1 MKLGKMKSG
10 KQILI
15 EVILPILFCAVLSF
29 FTWWAVISLTDP
41 SSTKTV
47 TTEEIVPINASH
59 VSDYIISANEAEVV
73 LTGPRSSVVVC
84 LSEGVVITVDL
95 STAFPDG
102 IKKPG
107 SYNISSEHLKVILPA
122 SLGTG
127 ETQVKTVCRSVTLTF
142 TEVGDV

>member
-1 MKLGKMKSG
+1 MKHGKMKSG
-10 KQILI
+10 KQILV
-15 EVILPILFCAVLSF
+15 EVIFPILFCAVLSF

-73 LTGPRSSVVVC
+73 LTGPRSSITVC

-102 IKKPG
+102 IKNPG
-107 SYNISSEHLKVILPA
+107 SYSVSSEHLKVILPA

>member
-15 EVILPILFCAVLSF
+15 EVIFPILFCAILSF

-41 SSTKTV
+41 SCTETV
-47 TTEEIVPINASH
+47 FTDRVIPVNAEH
-59 VSDYIISANEAEVV
+59 VSEYIISAEEGEI
-73 LTGPRSSVVVC
+73 LITGPRSLVAIC
-84 LSEGVVITVDL
+84 LSEGVSISVDL
-95 STAFPDG
+95 SSAFPDG

-107 SYNISSEHLKVILPA
+107 NYSIASEHLKVILPA

-127 ETQVKTVCRSVTLTF
+127 ELQVKTVCRSVSLTF
-142 TEVGDV
+142 TEVGGV

>member
-15 EVILPILFCAVLSF
+15 EVILPFLFCAILSF

-41 SSTKTV
+41 SCNETV
-47 TTEEIVPINASH
+47 TAEEILPINAEH
-59 VSDYIISANEAEVV
+59 VSEYIISAGEGDV
-73 LTGPRSSVVVC
+73 LITGPRSLVAIC
-84 LSEGVVITVDL
+84 LSEGVSITVDL
-95 STAFPDG
+95 SSAFPDG

-107 SYNISSEHLKVILPA
+107 SYNIAPEHLKVILPA

-127 ETQVKTVCRSVTLTF
+127 ELQVKTVCRSVTLTF
-142 TEVGDV
+142 TEVGGV

>member
-1 MKLGKMKSG
+1 MKHGKMKSG
-10 KQILI
+10 KQILV
-15 EVILPILFCAVLSF
+15 EVIFPILFCAVLSF

-73 LTGPRSSVVVC
+73 LTGPRSSVAVC
-84 LSEGVVITVDL
+84 LTEGVVITVDL
-95 STAFPDG
+95 TTAFPDG

-107 SYNISSEHLKVILPA
+107 SYNVSSEHLKVILPA